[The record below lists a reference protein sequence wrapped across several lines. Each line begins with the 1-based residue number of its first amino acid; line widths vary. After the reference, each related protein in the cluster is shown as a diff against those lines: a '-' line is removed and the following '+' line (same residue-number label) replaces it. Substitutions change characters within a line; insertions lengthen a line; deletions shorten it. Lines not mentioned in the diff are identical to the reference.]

1 LAGSKNAG
9 HFLSPRQ
16 ENVMKI
22 FTGSILAALLMTSTI
37 AHAGV
42 IVGGTRLIYDG
53 SKKESSLSVTNPD
66 KVPYLVQSWVDT
78 TPGSAEK
85 APFMVTPPL
94 FRLDGGQQNVL
105 RVVRAGGDLPNDRE
119 SLYWMNIKAI
129 PAAEVSSTQNTLQIA
144 VKSRIKLIFRPT
156 GLKGTPEDVTSKLT
170 WQRIGDSVQVTNPTP
185 FYMNFMQISVAGKAL
200 NNVTWVAPQ
209 STATFALPSGVSGGS
224 VSWKIISD
232 YGAIGPEH
240 KGSL

>member
-1 LAGSKNAG
+1 MN
-9 HFLSPRQ
+9 
-16 ENVMKI
+16 I
-22 FTGSILAALLMTSTI
+22 FTGSILAALLVSSTI
-37 AHAGV
+37 AQAGV

-78 TPGSAEK
+78 TTGSAEK

-94 FRLDGGQQNVL
+94 FRLDAGQQNVL
-105 RVVRAGGDLPNDRE
+105 RVVRAGGNLPGDRE
-119 SLYWMNIKAI
+119 SMYWMNIKAI
-129 PAAEVSSTQNTLQIA
+129 PAADITRNQNTLQIA
-144 VKSRIKLIFRPT
+144 VKNRIKLIFRPT
-156 GLKGTPEDVTSKLT
+156 GLKGVPEDVADKLT
-170 WQRIGDSVQVTNPTP
+170 WQRSGDSLQVTNPTP

-200 NNVTWVAPQ
+200 KNVTWVAPE
-209 STATFALPSGVSGGS
+209 STAKFVLPVGVSGGS

-240 KGSL
+240 TGSL

>member
-1 LAGSKNAG
+1 LAGGNNAG

-16 ENVMKI
+16 ETDMKF
-22 FTGSILAALLMTSTI
+22 FTGSILAVLLVTSTL
-37 AHAGV
+37 AQAGV
-42 IVGGTRLIYDG
+42 VIGGTRLIYDG
-53 SKKESSLSVTNPD
+53 GKKESSLSVTNPD
-66 KVPYLVQSWVDT
+66 KVSYLVQSWADT
-78 TPGSAEK
+78 TAGGAEK

-105 RVVRAGGDLPNDRE
+105 RVVRAGGNLPNDRE

-129 PAAEVSSTQNTLQIA
+129 PAAEVSSNQNTLQIA
-144 VKSRIKLIFRPT
+144 VKNRIKLIFRPA
-156 GLKGTPEDVTSKLT
+156 GLKGVPEDVADKLT
-170 WQRIGDSVQVTNPTP
+170 WQRSGDSLQVTNPTP
-185 FYMNFMQISVAGKAL
+185 FYMNFMQINVAGKEVK
-200 NNVTWVAPQ
+200 NVTYVAPQ
-209 STATFALPSGVSGGS
+209 STAKFALPAGVSGGS

>member
-1 LAGSKNAG
+1 
-9 HFLSPRQ
+9 
-16 ENVMKI
+16 MKMNI
-22 FTGSILAALLMTSTI
+22 FTGSILAALLVSSTF
-37 AHAGV
+37 AQAGV

-78 TPGSAEK
+78 TTGSAEK

-94 FRLDGGQQNVL
+94 FRLDAGQQNVL
-105 RVVRAGGDLPNDRE
+105 RVVRAGGNLPGDRE
-119 SLYWMNIKAI
+119 SMYWMNIKAI
-129 PAAEVSSTQNTLQIA
+129 PAADVTRNQNTLQIA
-144 VKSRIKLIFRPT
+144 VKNRIKLIFRPT
-156 GLKGTPEDVTSKLT
+156 GLKGVPEDVADKLT
-170 WQRIGDSVQVTNPTP
+170 WQRSGDSLQVTNPTP

-200 NNVTWVAPQ
+200 KNVTWVAPE
-209 STATFALPSGVSGGS
+209 STAKFALPAGVSGGS

-240 KGSL
+240 TDSL

>member
-1 LAGSKNAG
+1 MN
-9 HFLSPRQ
+9 
-16 ENVMKI
+16 I
-22 FTGSILAALLMTSTI
+22 FTGSILAALLVSSTI
-37 AHAGV
+37 TQAGV

-78 TPGSAEK
+78 TTGSAEK

-94 FRLDGGQQNVL
+94 FRLDAGQQNVL
-105 RVVRAGGDLPNDRE
+105 RVVRAGGNLPGDRE
-119 SLYWMNIKAI
+119 SMYWMNIKAI
-129 PAAEVSSTQNTLQIA
+129 PAADVTRNQNTLQIA
-144 VKSRIKLIFRPT
+144 VKNRIKLIFRPT
-156 GLKGTPEDVTSKLT
+156 GLKGVPEDVADKLT
-170 WQRIGDSVQVTNPTP
+170 WQRSGDSLQVTNPTP

-200 NNVTWVAPQ
+200 KNVTWVAPE
-209 STATFALPSGVSGGS
+209 STAKFALPEGVSGGS

-240 KGSL
+240 TGSL